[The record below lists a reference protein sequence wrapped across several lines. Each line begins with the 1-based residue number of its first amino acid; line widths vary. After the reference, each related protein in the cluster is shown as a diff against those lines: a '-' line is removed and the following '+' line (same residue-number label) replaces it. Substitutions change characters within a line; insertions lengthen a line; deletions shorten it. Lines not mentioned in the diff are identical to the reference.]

1 MNFSIHKRIRPLT
14 FYILHT
20 PLFKIKMFILNF
32 LMNFFPCQHSFGEKL
47 WSTKWSTKILDG
59 FSYSKYLSHFE
70 VFSRAL
76 CWVYTTYF
84 WRVTYNNMFLIFHF
98 FKAKINF
105 VFCWQ
110 MIMMVWKG
118 ADIYFSIHKCKANN
132 FLKCQ
137 REGN

>member
-1 MNFSIHKRIRPLT
+1 MGFR
-14 FYILHT
+14 
-20 PLFKIKMFILNF
+20 ILNIC
-32 LMNFFPCQHSFGEKL
+32 L
-47 WSTKWSTKILDG
+47 ILK
-59 FSYSKYLSHFE
+59 F
-70 VFSRAL
+70 FSRAL

-137 REGN
+137 REGNNWYKTSNVPVIFETFLKQHVCFLTRFTKQNFRQQHLNFDKSIYTLYNTWY